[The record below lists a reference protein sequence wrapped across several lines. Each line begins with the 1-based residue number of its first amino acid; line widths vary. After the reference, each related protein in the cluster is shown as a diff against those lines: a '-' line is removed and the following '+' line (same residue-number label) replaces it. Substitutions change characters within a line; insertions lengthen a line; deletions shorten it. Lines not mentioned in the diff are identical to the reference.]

1 MNYDEELHS
10 AWVQQALQLAMDY
23 REAEPGSEVRDA
35 MRAMKTH
42 FEGRPA
48 SMDAADA
55 MDKVA
60 PVVRAAGEELTS
72 MRRCFEAAD
81 RERSELRDR
90 AERAEAERDALR
102 ADAER
107 YRYVLKHARRID
119 ICGLSI
125 SQTSM
130 CQLSARIDAER
141 RNA

>member
-81 RERSELRDR
+81 RERSELRGC
-90 AERAEAERDALR
+90 AGERDRRSRRYRRRDARCALGLRRLEQRGAALR
-102 ADAER
+102 
-107 YRYVLKHARRID
+107 
-119 ICGLSI
+119 
-125 SQTSM
+125 
-130 CQLSARIDAER
+130 
-141 RNA
+141 